1 MERAL
6 WPPAPC
12 PPRPFPGGRPPGW
25 TGHRGRGG
33 MTGALRGCTALE
45 RPGTEAGTQSPG
57 STRDPS
63 SEPLPSTRAPR
74 RPGPPPDTILLRPRP
89 TLGRPQGP
97 HLREKS
103 PGLQDSLGC
112 RGHTLS
118 ATGRR
123 HGRGH
128 HRLPGYPSVA
138 EWTPGAGACLPLTLG
153 SPWDDGCFS
162 PLVRA
167 ALGAGAAPL
176 PARGLS
182 GARGCLPLPGSLC
195 AAGGAQT
202 LVSAQRRPAGG
213 PPDQRFLEPRR
224 SLPHRRGKLAQS
236 TWPHAK

>member
-12 PPRPFPGGRPPGW
+12 SPRPFPGGRPPGW
-25 TGHRGRGG
+25 TGHRGGGGDDRGPPWLPR
-33 MTGALRGCTALE
+33 TGASGGRGRNPESGLHP
-45 RPGTEAGTQSPG
+45 RPLVRAPPKHAG
-57 STRDPS
+57 STP
-63 SEPLPSTRAPR
+63 PGPAPR
-74 RPGPPPDTILLRPRP
+74 HYLAVTPPHAGETPRP
-89 TLGRPQGP
+89 TSEREVSRPPGQPGVQGSHPLSHRPQARP
-97 HLREKS
+97 RA
-103 PGLQDSLGC
+103 PPTPQ
-112 RGHTLS
+112 
-118 ATGRR
+118 
-123 HGRGH
+123 
-128 HRLPGYPSVA
+128 YPSVA

-153 SPWDDGCFS
+153 SPWDNGCFS
-162 PLVRA
+162 PLAGA